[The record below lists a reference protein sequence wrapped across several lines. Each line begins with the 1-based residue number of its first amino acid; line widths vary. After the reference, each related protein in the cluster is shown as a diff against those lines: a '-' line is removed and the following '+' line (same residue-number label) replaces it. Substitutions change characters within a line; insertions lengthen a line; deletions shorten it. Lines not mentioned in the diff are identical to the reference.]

1 MSVVVLLRPLAL
13 ASLAIVSVVSLQQPA
28 AAQQYGAPVTYGSP
42 YGPPPPARAPKP
54 RRQLGEPYRVSSYE
68 PAGRP
73 GIWQGLYVGGNVGY
87 VSGGLTPDG
96 TIGTLDLTGGTVGGH
111 VGYNWQFGAVVL
123 GIEGDGAWNNA
134 DGTRSFAGP
143 VLVAAQNDWLMSARL
158 RAGYSF
164 GQALIYATGGIAWGN
179 FDLSIA
185 DTLGASRASETLF
198 GYVVGGGLEMKLAPN
213 WSARVEGLY
222 YGFGESDFRIGGG
235 AVPVDAHTTTIRAG
249 LTYHFN

>member
-13 ASLAIVSVVSLQQPA
+13 ASLAFISAVALQPA
-28 AAQQYGAPVTYGSP
+28 AAQQPYGAPVTYGTP
-42 YGPPPPARAPKP
+42 YSAPPPPRAS
-54 RRQLGEPYRVSSYE
+54 RRQQLGEPYRVSPYDRS
-68 PAGRP
+68 ARP
-73 GIWQGLYVGGNVGY
+73 GIWQGLYAGGNIGY
-87 VSGGLTPDG
+87 VTGGVTPEGAVGTVDLSGGA
-96 TIGTLDLTGGTVGGH
+96 IGGH
-111 VGYNWQFGAVVL
+111 AGYNWQFGSWVV
-123 GIEGDGAWNNA
+123 GVEGDIAWNNA

-143 VLVAAQNDWLMSARL
+143 VLISAQNDWLMSARL
-158 RAGYSF
+158 RAGYSL

-185 DTLGASRASETLF
+185 DAFGSSRASDTLF
-198 GYVVGGGLEMKLAPN
+198 GYVVGGGLEMKIAPN

-235 AVPVDAHTTTIRAG
+235 TVPVDAHTTTIRAG